1 MAEID
6 QLTEFQRRSQEMLRD
21 LLDDKIR
28 NPRTALVQRANM
40 GGTPSFHA
48 TRTLR
53 WINEN
58 VSLFYELPLLSHK
71 FDDAGNFI
79 LDEESIALLEQRAPD
94 WTRQMTI
101 VRYLVEHPDRKF
113 PTILVVVSTGWVD
126 DVTADIWGEDGRARR
141 DSFAISYLDRG
152 NTIGLLEL
160 YDSTMY
166 VIDGQHR
173 LIAIKGVAE
182 IARHHSLTPKSA
194 MGNPQFDKKIAELDL
209 QELFDVESI
218 NAPGLLNESMG
229 VEFIPAVMEGE
240 TRDEARVRIR
250 SIFEHINLTARPLT
264 LGEAYTV
271 SESDGFAIVSRHIGL
286 SHPLFRKDR
295 SGDRVNWKTSGL
307 PAKSLWLTTSTTLRD
322 VAYSYLGSRPEY
334 AGWMRKR
341 KEVAKRPDD
350 AELATAEASLTEF
363 WDLAAELPVFKD
375 IEKGGSL
382 DDWRQFKSEKAPLGR
397 GHLLL
402 RPLGQLILA
411 DAVGKITGPSATQ
424 VTPSIEEVFEK
435 LAIFDGAGGFEGV
448 HTWESM
454 WHGITFNPSR
464 QVMNV
469 QGRGTAALLLRH
481 LLTGIEP
488 GELRQLEKEFR
499 SLRTQRIAEDH
510 TIYLN
515 FDGKQ
520 VESEDAIQLP
530 PQL

>member
-1 MAEID
+1 
-6 QLTEFQRRSQEMLRD
+6 
-21 LLDDKIR
+21 
-28 NPRTALVQRANM
+28 
-40 GGTPSFHA
+40 
-48 TRTLR
+48 
-53 WINEN
+53 
-58 VSLFYELPLLSHK
+58 
-71 FDDAGNFI
+71 
-79 LDEESIALLEQRAPD
+79 
-94 WTRQMTI
+94 
-101 VRYLVEHPDRKF
+101 
-113 PTILVVVSTGWVD
+113 
-126 DVTADIWGEDGRARR
+126 
-141 DSFAISYLDRG
+141 
-152 NTIGLLEL
+152 
-160 YDSTMY
+160 
-166 VIDGQHR
+166 
-173 LIAIKGVAE
+173 
-182 IARHHSLTPKSA
+182 
-194 MGNPQFDKKIAELDL
+194 
-209 QELFDVESI
+209 
-218 NAPGLLNESMG
+218 
-229 VEFIPAVMEGE
+229 
-240 TRDEARVRIR
+240 
-250 SIFEHINLTARPLT
+250 
-264 LGEAYTV
+264 
-271 SESDGFAIVSRHIGL
+271 
-286 SHPLFRKDR
+286 
-295 SGDRVNWKTSGL
+295 
-307 PAKSLWLTTSTTLRD
+307 
-322 VAYSYLGSRPEY
+322 
-334 AGWMRKR
+334 
-341 KEVAKRPDD
+341 
-350 AELATAEASLTEF
+350 
-363 WDLAAELPVFKD
+363 
-375 IEKGGSL
+375 L